1 MSFEMRFTAI
11 RPKMWTLK
19 YVRLELLNTLRKE
32 ARAGRKEY
40 QQTTKTWTHKP
51 VFKISDLS
59 LRGQV
64 ARITV
69 STTDRIYGYVDR
81 GTKSSARPIEPRR
94 PFSASG
100 RPSSLRFRPGYRR
113 KTTPG
118 VLRSTSGGRYG
129 PYIYPVSVPHK
140 GIKARGFTP
149 IVRRRA
155 QRRLNVSAP
164 KAIQRGIEKGIK
176 S

>member
-19 YVRLELLNTLRKE
+19 YVRLELMNTLRKE

-40 QQTTKTWTHKP
+40 QQTTRTWAHKP
-51 VFKISDLS
+51 VFKISGLS

-81 GTKSSARPIEPRR
+81 GTRRHVIEPRS
-94 PFSASG
+94 PVSISG

-113 KTTPG
+113 KTRPRHIG
-118 VLRSTSGGRYG
+118 SSAGGRFGAYV
-129 PYIYPVSVPHK
+129 YPVSVTHP

-149 IVRRRA
+149 LIRRRA
-155 QRRLNVSAP
+155 QRRLNASAP
-164 KAIQRGIEKGIK
+164 KAVQRGIEKGIK